1 MSLQHRME
9 ALVED
14 LVGAPPTPLE
24 EGSPPVE
31 GAPSEAEEEE
41 TIIIIEG
48 IEIRASAPAPRHRP
62 DLCRG
67 TDASEGQHPRRDPGA
82 SKMTKVAAPSVLWR
96 GALALE
102 AEKAAARRQAAAAA
116 RAGRRA
122 RAIEGRRTAS
132 TRDPATTDPL
142 PNHPAGAFR
151 RLGTASRA
159 RQTAPPDRTTTRSLG
174 LQDSPALGCRF
185 HSPNPVAALKATPA
199 RATVNRKCERVK
211 RW

>member
-1 MSLQHRME
+1 MTLQPRVSLQHRME

-31 GAPSEAEEEE
+31 GAPSEAKEEE

-48 IEIRASAPAPRHRP
+48 IEIRASAPPAPRHRP

-132 TRDPATTDPL
+132 TRDPATTDAAASTLIDPCAL
-142 PNHPAGAFR
+142 TCSQLMETDGGEFGCILPAGHK
-151 RLGTASRA
+151 GPH
-159 RQTAPPDRTTTRSLG
+159 QY
-174 LQDSPALGCRF
+174 
-185 HSPNPVAALKATPA
+185 V
-199 RATVNRKCERVK
+199 
-211 RW
+211 